1 MTGMRNT
8 IFLLLAAAAPPV
20 PPPELLQL
28 KPFLATLSC
37 NGQVEESPLGPAR
50 SSQGTM
56 TGKRDRPGFWV
67 QIRYEEK
74 RGAKHPLATSSEERW
89 SYDPGQKRFI
99 ALLWDSFGGYGSGA
113 SLAPVVLAWMCSGE
127 SASPRPAQKA
137 ASSPRSLRPS
147 AQISATPRSPPTSDN
162 VRAAA
167 TRSPSSRTSA
177 PISVRCSGPYW

>member
-37 NGQVEESPLGPAR
+37 SGQVEESPLGPAR

-113 SLAPVVLAWMCSGE
+113 SPGWEGDSLVWTGEVTMNGQKVPYRQTFTREKDGSLDETWEMQINGAWNQGVNRDVRGGAWTRLTSGTCK
-127 SASPRPAQKA
+127 PR
-137 ASSPRSLRPS
+137 
-147 AQISATPRSPPTSDN
+147 D
-162 VRAAA
+162 
-167 TRSPSSRTSA
+167 
-177 PISVRCSGPYW
+177 